1 MISIIGSGTISLD
14 HDNQL
19 LADLP
24 ACFVGP
30 WGPFEVGDAVKA
42 LFPDAL
48 DKRLYDGTIV
58 KKYIVDDGKASYDI
72 A

>member
-1 MISIIGSGTISLD
+1 MLV
-14 HDNQL
+14 
-19 LADLP
+19 DLP